1 MRKAISTGLV
11 AAAAA
16 ALLAAP
22 AVPAAAD
29 SGYDC
34 TILGPA
40 YVQEV
45 VDCAFYIL
53 EHLA

>member
-1 MRKAISTGLV
+1 MSKKISGGLV
-11 AAAAA
+11 AAAVVAV
-16 ALLAAP
+16 LAAP
-22 AVPAAAD
+22 VAPAAA
-29 SGYDC
+29 SASYDC